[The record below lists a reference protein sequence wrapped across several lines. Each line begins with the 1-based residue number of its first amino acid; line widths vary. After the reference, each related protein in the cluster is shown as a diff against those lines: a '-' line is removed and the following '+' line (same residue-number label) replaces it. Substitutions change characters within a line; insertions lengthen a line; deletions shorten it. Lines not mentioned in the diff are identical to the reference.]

1 MNVTATALRMRF
13 EQICHSEME
22 RLRRKTSALP
32 PEQRAEIVAISLAV
46 AHALSA
52 PVEQVLQDGPPGGL
66 DEIVTKLFGI
76 EPR

>member
-22 RLRRKTSALP
+22 RLRRKTSGLP
-32 PEQRAEIVAISLAV
+32 PEQRAEIVAISLEV

-52 PVEQVLQDGPPGGL
+52 PVEQVLEDGPRGGL
-66 DEIVTKLFGI
+66 DDIVTKLFGI